1 MLLQQR
7 HDKAHQGGLW
17 EFSGGKIEPGESV
30 YQALCRELWE
40 ELGITVDQASPLLCL
55 CHDYPDLTVQLD
67 VWLLDAY
74 QGHPKALEN
83 QPLQWIA
90 PENLIQIPILA
101 ADLPII
107 EALLDHC

>member
-1 MLLQQR
+1 M
-7 HDKAHQGGLW
+7 QGTV
-17 EFSGGKIEPGESV
+17 GGIGNHGGPSLSL
-30 YQALCRELWE
+30 AL
-40 ELGITVDQASPLLCL
+40 PLPRL
-55 CHDYPDLTVQLD
+55 PDLTVQLD